1 MKIQKMHRLSIRE
14 QVLYLVLGCSLLILL
29 VAGGLALFGLFDVK
43 SNAVEISREIGETAA
58 EKSSEALKETTLNGL
73 NGLVHER
80 SKQIN
85 FFFNDMIW
93 DVGTMSKEMTAILQ
107 NPQDYNPR
115 RISEPDRANAG
126 KVVPQLQYRE
136 RVNRAALAYE
146 IGLTSNIQ
154 DFQIRIFEGDDTI
167 GGIYAV
173 SVNGFNITTDKSSDR
188 RVDENNVP
196 ISNDYSSRPWYK
208 KAMQEQKL
216 IFSDVFL
223 DARGRGFGISC
234 AAPYYNSDGEIAGVV
249 GEGRFLTNISQIVNQ
264 TVIGESGIA
273 FVMNNKT
280 GQVLFSSKNEG
291 VFSHD
296 GDGIFE
302 NDPSL
307 FDNEDEA
314 LVATAKKMAAGE
326 TGMDLVKLDGV
337 SYYLSYTL
345 LQNEDWSFGVAIRE
359 DEVTAPALLNTEVI
373 EQSTGN
379 FVGVLNNSIKLMIIA
394 IFIAFAAII
403 ALVPFAGKKVA
414 EKVTEPL
421 MVLTDGVR
429 EIASG
434 NLDKK
439 IEVNTGNEIEHLA
452 ICFNAMTDELK
463 TQMNNLEQVTAEKER
478 IATELNVAKDIQ
490 QGMLPTNFNFGR
502 KDFEIYARMNAA
514 KEVGG
519 DFYDFYLL
527 DENHLVMTVADV
539 SGKGIPASLFMVISK
554 TVLKNF
560 ATFATNPDDF
570 AAVVSCANNQLCQN
584 NEEMMFVTVFFGVL
598 EISTGKFTYVNGG
611 HNPPIVYHSKEN
623 RAEYLKVKKNF
634 VLGAM
639 EDVPFVQQEIQLEND
654 DLIFAY
660 TDGVNEAMNINHE
673 EYTSEK
679 LLDFMNK
686 TDLKID
692 LKEILKNVRAD
703 VAEHVGEAEQSDDIT
718 MIALRVKKV

>member
-1 MKIQKMHRLSIRE
+1 MKLWKSGIKN
-14 QVLYLVLGCSLLILL
+14 QVLYLVLFCSLVTLL
-29 VAGGLALFGLFDVK
+29 VSGGIAIVGMFNIKSDAVK
-43 SNAVEISREIGETAA
+43 ISSVIGESAA
-58 EKSSEALKETTLNGL
+58 EKSSEALKNLSTKSLQGL
-73 NGLVHER
+73 AYER

-85 FFFNDMIW
+85 SFFDKMSW
-93 DVGTMSKEMTAILQ
+93 DVMMLSNEMTLILN
-107 NPQDYNPR
+107 NPQNYPSR
-115 RISEPDRANAG
+115 RVDGPDRANAG
-126 KVVPQLQYRE
+126 KNVPQLQYRAD
-136 RVNRAALAYE
+136 VNRADLNYE
-146 IGLTSNIQ
+146 VGLTANLQ
-154 DFQIRIFEGDDTI
+154 DFQVRLYDGDEKTI
-167 GGIYAV
+167 GGVYVA
-173 SVNGFNITTDKSSDR
+173 SVNGFNITVDKSSDR
-188 RVDENNVP
+188 RVNQNNVP
-196 ISNDYSSRPWYK
+196 VPNDYSMRPWYI
-208 KAMQEQKL
+208 KAMQEKKL

-234 AAPYYNSDGEIAGVV
+234 AAPYFNANGEIAGVV
-249 GEGRFLTNISQIVNQ
+249 GEGRFLSVISEIVHQ
-264 TVIGESGIA
+264 TQIGESGLA

-280 GQVLFSSKNEG
+280 GQVLFTSKDEG
-291 VFSHD
+291 IFKHD
-296 GDGIFE
+296 DDGIFE

-307 FDNEDEA
+307 FDTGEPA
-314 LVATAKKMAAGE
+314 LVEATKKMAAGE
-326 TGMDLVKLDGV
+326 TGMDLVHFNGENF
-337 SYYLSYTL
+337 YLAYTP
-345 LQNEDWSFGVAIRE
+345 LQNKDWSFGVAISE
-359 DEVTAPALLNTEVI
+359 DETTAAAKLNSEVI
-373 EQSTGN
+373 EKSTDH
-379 FVGVLNNSIKLMIIA
+379 FVDLLNGSIKFMIIA
-394 IFIAFAAII
+394 ILMAFAAIM
-403 ALVPFAGKKVA
+403 ALVPFAGKKIAA
-414 EKVTEPL
+414 ELSKPL
-421 MVLTDGVR
+421 LLLTDGVR

-439 IEVNTGNEIEHLA
+439 LDIHTGNEIEHLA
-452 ICFNAMTDELK
+452 TCFNAMTDELK
-463 TQMNNLEQVTAEKER
+463 TYMDNLTKVTAEKER
-478 IATELNVAKDIQ
+478 IATELNVARDIQ
-490 QGMLPTNFNFGR
+490 QGMLPTDFNFHR
-502 KDFEIYARMNAA
+502 KDFEIYAKMSAA

-598 EISTGKFTYVNGG
+598 EISTGKFVYVNGG
-611 HNPPIVYHSKEN
+611 HNPPIVYHAKEN
-623 RAEYLKVKKNF
+623 TCEFLKVKKNF

-686 TDLKID
+686 TDLKIN
-692 LKEILKNVRAD
+692 LKEILKNIRAD

-718 MIALRVKKV
+718 MIALRVKK